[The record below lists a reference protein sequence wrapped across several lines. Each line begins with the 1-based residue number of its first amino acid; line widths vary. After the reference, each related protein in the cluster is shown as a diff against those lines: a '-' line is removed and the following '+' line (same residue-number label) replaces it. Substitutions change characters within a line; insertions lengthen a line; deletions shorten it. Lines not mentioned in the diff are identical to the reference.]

1 MRNFFE
7 KTKFYIPHLL
17 ILLVIANDSLLINT
31 WIAPGP
37 IINLKYILLFYFS
50 FYQPDRISVIYLFLL
65 GLVFDSLQSIPLGMT
80 SLCFIVASKLIY
92 FLKKRRTRV
101 NFQNE
106 FISFGIVLA
115 TVQILTLI
123 IFYYF
128 SKSSPEYSLLII
140 NTILTLAL
148 YPLFRYVLQ
157 FFYRYQI

>member
-1 MRNFFE
+1 MRNFLE
-7 KTKFYIPHLL
+7 KTKLYIPHLL

-37 IINLKYILLFYFS
+37 IFNLKYILLFYFC
-50 FYQPDRISVIYLFLL
+50 FYQADRISVISLFLL
-65 GLVFDSLQSIPLGMT
+65 GLVFDSLQSTPLGMT

-92 FLKKRRTRV
+92 FLKKRRTRA

-106 FISFGIVLA
+106 FISFTIVLC
-115 TVQILTLI
+115 TIKILTLI

-128 SKSSPEYSLLII
+128 SKLPPEYSLLII
-140 NTILTLAL
+140 NAILTLAL
-148 YPLFRYVLQ
+148 YPLFRYILQ

>member
-80 SLCFIVASKLIY
+80 SLCLIVASKLIY

>member
-37 IINLKYILLFYFS
+37 IINLKYILLFYFC
-50 FYQPDRISVIYLFLL
+50 FYQPDRISVIYLFIL
-65 GLVFDSLQSIPLGMT
+65 GLIFDSLQITPLGMT
-80 SLCFIVASKLIY
+80 SLCFIVVSKLIY
-92 FLKKRRTRV
+92 FLKKKRTRT

-106 FISFGIVLA
+106 FISFVIVLVA
-115 TVQILTLI
+115 VQILTLI

-140 NTILTLAL
+140 NITLTLAL
-148 YPLFRYVLQ
+148 YPLFRYILQ
-157 FFYRYQI
+157 FFYRYQT

>member
-1 MRNFFE
+1 MTNFLE
-7 KTKFYIPHLL
+7 KIRFYIPHLL

-37 IINLKYILLFYFS
+37 IINLKYILLFYFC
-50 FYQPDRISVIYLFLL
+50 FYQPDRISVISLFLL
-65 GLVFDSLQSIPLGMT
+65 GFVFDSLQSIPLGMT
-80 SLCFIVASKLIY
+80 SLCFIIASKLTY
-92 FLKKRRTRV
+92 FLKKRRTRA

-115 TVQILTLI
+115 AVQMLTLI

-140 NTILTLAL
+140 NIILTLVV
-148 YPLFRYVLQ
+148 YPLFRYILQ
-157 FFYRYQI
+157 FFYRYQT

>member
-1 MRNFFE
+1 MKNFFE
-7 KTKFYIPHLL
+7 KTRFYIPHLL
-17 ILLVIANDSLLINT
+17 ILIVIANDSLLINT

-37 IINLKYILLFYFS
+37 IINLKYILLFYFC
-50 FYQPDRISVIYLFLL
+50 FYQTDRISVISLFFL
-65 GLVFDSLQSIPLGMT
+65 GLVFDSLQSIPLGTT

-92 FLKKRRTRV
+92 FLKKRRTRA
-101 NFQNE
+101 NLQNE

-115 TVQILTLI
+115 TVQILNLI

-148 YPLFRYVLQ
+148 YPIFRYILQ

>member
-1 MRNFFE
+1 MKNFFE
-7 KTKFYIPHLL
+7 KTRFYIPHLL
-17 ILLVIANDSLLINT
+17 ILIVIANDSLLINA

-37 IINLKYILLFYFS
+37 IINLKYILLFYFC
-50 FYQPDRISVIYLFLL
+50 FYQTDRISVISLFFL
-65 GLVFDSLQSIPLGMT
+65 GLVFDSLQSIPLGTT

-92 FLKKRRTRV
+92 FLKKRRTRA
-101 NFQNE
+101 NLQNE

-115 TVQILTLI
+115 AVQILNLI

-128 SKSSPEYSLLII
+128 SKSFPEYSLLII

-148 YPLFRYVLQ
+148 YPLFRYILQ

>member
-1 MRNFFE
+1 MRNFIK
-7 KTKFYIPHLL
+7 KTIFYIPHLL
-17 ILLVIANDSLLINT
+17 IILVIANDSLLINT
-31 WIAPGP
+31 WISPGP
-37 IINLKYILLFYFS
+37 IINLKYILLFYFC
-50 FYQPDRISVIYLFLL
+50 FYQPDRISVIFLFLL
-65 GLVFDSLQSIPLGMT
+65 GLVFDSLHSTPLGMT

-92 FLKKRRTRV
+92 FLKKKRTRT

-115 TVQILTLI
+115 SVQILTLI

-140 NTILTLAL
+140 NTILTLVL

-157 FFYRYQI
+157 CFYRYQI

>member
-1 MRNFFE
+1 MKNFLE
-7 KTKFYIPHLL
+7 KIRFYIPHLL
-17 ILLVIANDSLLINT
+17 ILLVIVNDSILINT

-37 IINLKYILLFYFS
+37 IINLKYILLFYFC
-50 FYQPDRISVIYLFLL
+50 FYQPDRISVIFLFFL
-65 GLVFDSLQSIPLGMT
+65 GLVFDSLQSTPLSMT
-80 SLCFIVASKLIY
+80 SLCFIATSKLIY
-92 FLKKRRTRV
+92 FLKKKITQA

-106 FISFGIVLA
+106 FFSFGIVLVA
-115 TVQILTLI
+115 VQILTLI

>member
-1 MRNFFE
+1 MRNFLE
-7 KTKFYIPHLL
+7 ITRFYIPHLL

-37 IINLKYILLFYFS
+37 IINLKYILLFYF
-50 FYQPDRISVIYLFLL
+50 FYYQPDRISVISLFFL
-65 GLVFDSLQSIPLGMT
+65 GLIFDSLQSTPLGMT
-80 SLCFIVASKLIY
+80 SLCFIIASKLIY
-92 FLKKRRTRV
+92 FLKKKRTRA

-115 TVQILTLI
+115 AVQILTLI

-128 SKSSPEYSLLII
+128 SKTSPEYSLLII
-140 NTILTLAL
+140 NTILTLVL
-148 YPLFRYVLQ
+148 YPLFRYILQ